1 LAAAFSRLKI
11 RRKLQT
17 IADRLEELNRERQAI
32 EAEML
37 AEADAEAAI
46 EMQSGEGP
54 AVIVTARHGWHPGV
68 VGLLASRLKERYRR
82 PAFAI
87 SFNENG
93 KGTGSGRSVPGL
105 DIGRL
110 VRKAVEMGLLLKG
123 GGHAMA
129 AGLTIDEDRLGDLR
143 GFFEDEAAATVR

>member
-1 LAAAFSRLKI
+1 
-11 RRKLQT
+11 
-17 IADRLEELNRERQAI
+17 
-32 EAEML
+32 
-37 AEADAEAAI
+37 
-46 EMQSGEGP
+46 
-54 AVIVTARHGWHPGV
+54 VIVTARQGWHPGV

-87 SFNENG
+87 AFDGNG

-110 VRKAVEMGLLLKG
+110 VRKAVESGLLAKG

-129 AGLTIDEDRLGDLR
+129 AGLTIDKARLGDLR
-143 GFFEDEAAATVR
+143 AFFEEEAADTVAQLDAAHRLKIDGALAASGVTLDLADMIERAGPFGAGHSQPVFAVPEPHLE